1 MASKIPL
8 DFVRAINAAKK
19 FKIKDDA
26 EFIEFNDV
34 SDAGVTEDD
43 PIPDQMEIWSAV
55 KIWYEGEIPES
66 YKSLNLI
73 IGDWV
78 EQHEEKLTKMIH
90 NELKRHFKE
99 KYPNTDASEL
109 DEEGEASSIWLDQL
123 DYMPLDNPNEKSM
136 VIEIEL
142 VMDVEPC

>member
-19 FKIKDDA
+19 FKIKDNA

-34 SDAGVTEDD
+34 SDAGITEDD
-43 PIPDQMEIWSAV
+43 PIPDQMEIWAAV
-55 KIWYEGEIPES
+55 KIYYEGEIPES

-78 EQHEEKLTKMIH
+78 EQHEAKLTKMIH
-90 NELKRHFKE
+90 DELKRHFKE
-99 KYPNTDASEL
+99 KYPNTDASVL
-109 DEEGEASSIWLDQL
+109 DEEGEDSSIWLDQL
-123 DYMPLDNPNEKSM
+123 DYMPLDNPTEKSM